1 MLIEFS
7 NGTATLLKAQ
17 LGYIEQLS
25 WSDENENKLDLASI
39 KQIKGCRTK
48 LVQDCLKFIQK
59 LDELVERNFFNNNN
73 KEKNYVDETIKSLIE
88 HLKKY
93 TASCERYPR
102 IKDFLNIIP
111 DNTSSM
117 LGFILLISALMA
129 TASPVLAVIPLVI
142 FAWVLMDLFF
152 NNRKAAKKLTEILF
166 TVQAELRT
174 IEEAD
179 TIFKSKVHPFQSATQ
194 TQVSSMP
201 SIPGTSRT
209 VYSAN
214 FYCPAGNQNDTNS
227 INSTSSFTA
236 TK

>member
-48 LVQDCLKFIQK
+48 LVQDCLKFIQR
-59 LDELVERNFFNNNN
+59 LDELVESNFFNNN

-88 HLKKY
+88 NLKKY

-129 TASPVLAVIPLVI
+129 TASPALAVIPLVI
-142 FAWVLMDLFF
+142 FAGVLMDLFF

-179 TIFKSKVHPFQSATQ
+179 TIFKSKVHPSQSATQ
-194 TQVSSMP
+194 TQVSYIP

-214 FYCPAGNQNDTNS
+214 FYRPAENQSDTNS